1 MHVASNPHAVRDQEE
16 GRGAPA
22 AIAPPRL
29 TPTQIKVMR
38 CVHSGLLN
46 KQIAAQLNLSEVTVK
61 VRRGQV
67 MRKMAALSL
76 ADLVRYAE
84 RIHGTEQDVLELRR
98 SDSP

>member
-46 KQIAAQLNLSEVTVK
+46 KQIAAALGLSEKTVK
-61 VRRGQV
+61 MHRKLV
-67 MRKMAALSL
+67 MEK
-76 ADLVRYAE
+76 
-84 RIHGTEQDVLELRR
+84 LELRTSADLIR
-98 SDSP
+98 VAVEAGI